1 MGAENPNFKNGDQAP
16 NPDADKWDSLYNEL
30 EKRIDDN
37 FLDDQEFIEGKAK
50 KTPIEYSEEDAKKD
64 LESAKASHDEKIE
77 QIDNLKKELERI
89 YDRTEEEYDKE
100 HNEDFAGETNKNSKT
115 GKERTYN
122 DFDLYSQ
129 ESGEER
135 KRRHDLS
142 VISEH
147 LSKLPDESAEDY
159 SKRVAKLYEDFPR
172 KEDESLKDYRERI
185 DEADKNSEILEKN
198 ASYLLD
204 PEGEAK
210 KWLEEELKNVDEWQ
224 NNGRIDD
231 EKARNFRQELYNKAI
246 AKQLESNQ
254 TKVKEEKL
262 QALRDAKAE
271 ASAEDQKTSE
281 SDDNPGL
288 LTKEE
293 IDALLSQ
300 RESNSSNQT
309 KTQEIEANKEMEI
322 QKAKEELYQISQE
335 LMEIEKQQNGQELY
349 DTAQDLMEIDVER
362 AKDELYNVTQELM
375 ELESST
381 KNRPLVAMNIDW
393 SHDQRELAH
402 DLAEDSLNAEVS
414 GAKGVK
420 GIIKRIWK
428 GNLFKKYY
436 EQKYTK
442 EFEAGKRTDKD
453 GRTVQ
458 DLIKDQAPD
467 VMERFILGA
476 TEDLSYI
483 HQHIGNKR
491 NENGE
496 YIDGEKLKKAD
507 KFTTALIRQAI
518 VDYARKSLEP
528 GQKLSDLDREFRNET
543 RRIMEEAFEDNR
555 ISKGF
560 KNTNFLTTAKEAARR
575 YEEIAANAKDK
586 AEQDKAMAEVMAGF
600 QLYNAEVR
608 SNVRTEAHRDNIDK
622 ITNWFESK
630 ASFIPSEVIAGAA
643 GAALA
648 LTQTGARAIAGA
660 AGGIIASSAIT
671 GLRERNRITEDRARM
686 MRDLANGME
695 YNGAGKKYEAKIGGT
710 IYDMQTAGSLTANLE
725 NALNSEGENR
735 SEDILR
741 AIAEARVRI
750 DLSDSEQKDLISYS
764 SADKRGK
771 ERLNLDMAVIRAEK
785 SLSREDLKTLDIIK
799 DEIRS
804 QIVKGDGGLEEKD
817 KDFKRYRAFTAA
829 KKAGKTLVLGAAI
842 FAGSQEVMAALDPSK
857 IGIFEKAGLLKT
869 ENNLDAKETL
879 LAKGVDKIRG
889 VKDSYTIP
897 GETTSYTDIHENIS
911 DPDQIARYEANG
923 YTKVETTPG
932 WSEPNDKI
940 VAVDPS
946 ASTAKVDVA
955 YDGWANNG
963 TKFSDGNELRAYIE
977 NGKFISGMKGNSTLN
992 GQNINYDTSNI
1003 KAFLTIGDS
1012 KFEIAGSLNEKG
1024 QLTWGE
1030 NGVFT
1035 TTTGETIKA
1044 IGDNGEKLYKYF
1056 EIAADNGVDA
1066 DGVQHIIPFAT
1077 DVGANTFSG
1086 KIEQVVTETIEHP
1099 AVYSFS
1105 KVISDTG
1112 PATEVIRDTT
1122 FNGVGFAP
1130 ILGRRGLGGAAAP
1143 EPEAAGT
1150 APEVPA
1156 EAPEP
1161 AEQPEAQAETPLEA
1175 SPEAPEV
1182 ASDIETPS
1190 DTTNAPEAPE
1200 AASNTEAPSD
1210 TANIIN
1216 APEELK
1222 DFVADY
1228 EKAISERRNSIG
1240 DVVYHFL
1247 TSDDDPTEENQAK
1260 INDAIQS
1267 LTPDGKIALK
1277 EILAIRNNLPE
1288 EDRYKLR
1295 FGNALGG
1302 YLALNQNVLDQ

>member
-30 EKRIDDN
+30 EKRINDN
-37 FLDDQEFIEGKAK
+37 FLDDQEFIENKAK

-77 QIDNLKKELERI
+77 QIDSLKKELERI

-115 GKERTYN
+115 GKERSFN

-147 LSKLPDESAEDY
+147 VPKLPDESAEDY

-198 ASYLLD
+198 ASYILD

-224 NNGRIDD
+224 GSGRIDD
-231 EKARNFRQELYNKAI
+231 EKARNFRQELYDKAI

-254 TKVKEEKL
+254 AQAREEKL
-262 QALRDAKAE
+262 QALRSAKAE
-271 ASAEDQKTSE
+271 ANSGEDV
-281 SDDNPGL
+281 
-288 LTKEE
+288 
-293 IDALLSQ
+293 DALDQ
-300 RESNSSNQT
+300 A
-309 KTQEIEANKEMEI
+309 KTQEIEANKELEI

-335 LMEIEKQQNGQELY
+335 LMEIEKQQTGQELY
-349 DTAQDLMEIDVER
+349 DTTQDLMELDVER

-402 DLAEDSLNAEVS
+402 DLAEESLNAEVS

-496 YIDGEKLKKAD
+496 YVDGEKLKKAD
-507 KFTTALIRQAI
+507 KFTNALIKQAI
-518 VDYARKSLEP
+518 IDYARKSLEP

-560 KNTNFLTTAKEAARR
+560 KNTNFLATAKEAARR

-630 ASFIPSEVIAGAA
+630 ASFIPSEIIAGAA

-648 LTQTGARAIAGA
+648 LTQTGARAAFGA

-671 GLRERNRITEDRARM
+671 GLRERNRITEDRASM

-695 YNGAGKKYEAKIGGT
+695 YNGAGKKYEKRIGGT
-710 IYDMQTAGSLTANLE
+710 IYDMQTAGSLTSNLE
-725 NALNSEGENR
+725 NALNSEGESR

-771 ERLNLDMAVIRAEK
+771 ERLDLDMAVIRAEK

-799 DEIRS
+799 AEIRN

-897 GETTSYTDIHENIS
+897 GETTSYTDMHENIS

-923 YTKVETTPG
+923 YTKVETSPG

-963 TKFSDGNELRAYIE
+963 TKLSDGNELRAYIE
-977 NGKFISGMKGNSTLN
+977 NGKFISSMKGNSTLN
-992 GQNINYDTSNI
+992 GQNINYDTNSV

-1035 TTTGETIKA
+1035 TTTGEAIKA

-1086 KIEQVVTETIEHP
+1086 KIEQVVTETIDHP

-1130 ILGRRGLGGAAAP
+1130 VLGRRGLGRAAAP
-1143 EPEAAGT
+1143 EATE
-1150 APEVPA
+1150 
-1156 EAPEP
+1156 EAPEAP
-1161 AEQPEAQAETPLEA
+1161 AEVSAASEAQAETPPEA
-1175 SPEAPEV
+1175 SPEAPEP
-1182 ASDIETPS
+1182 ASNIEAPS
-1190 DTTNAPEAPE
+1190 DTTNAPEAQAEAPE
-1200 AASNTEAPSD
+1200 ATEEAPEAQAESSPESELRPYLD
-1210 TANIIN
+1210 KYEQTIKDYTNLIGNDLAN
-1216 APEELK
+1216 ALLTPEEYTPGNAGRWDNYVRRLTPEGKQALK
-1222 DFVADY
+1222 DIDRVYRSVPTGDIDHP
-1228 EKAISERRNSIG
+1228 ENNLRRHVDNGNGLRS
-1240 DVVYHFL
+1240 F
-1247 TSDDDPTEENQAK
+1247 
-1260 INDAIQS
+1260 
-1267 LTPDGKIALK
+1267 
-1277 EILAIRNNLPE
+1277 LAINYPE
-1288 EDRYKLR
+1288 LLE
-1295 FGNALGG
+1295 A
-1302 YLALNQNVLDQ
+1302 